1 MARRFFQ
8 TVCLSMAFRYLRI
21 VFQKTGSFVE
31 GENQTY
37 INAPPSLY
45 GEPFSSDAKSILSKI
60 KVKEEEV
67 FIELPCK
74 MKGKVIIISIL

>member
-1 MARRFFQ
+1 
-8 TVCLSMAFRYLRI
+8 MAFRYLRI

-37 INAPPSLY
+37 IHSPPSLY
-45 GEPFSSDAKSILSKI
+45 GEPFSADAKSILPKI
-60 KVKEEEV
+60 KVLEDDM

-74 MKGKVIIISIL
+74 MKGKVIVYFL